1 MESKLEEIV
10 LISEI
15 MAFED
20 VAGIS
25 LSYDENTFD
34 RQPMFYQTVLRF
46 PILLK
51 EMFSKSSFLGLMEK

>member
-10 LISEI
+10 LIFEI

-20 VAGIS
+20 VAAIS

-34 RQPMFYQTVLRF
+34 WQPMFYQIVL
-46 PILLK
+46 
-51 EMFSKSSFLGLMEK
+51 